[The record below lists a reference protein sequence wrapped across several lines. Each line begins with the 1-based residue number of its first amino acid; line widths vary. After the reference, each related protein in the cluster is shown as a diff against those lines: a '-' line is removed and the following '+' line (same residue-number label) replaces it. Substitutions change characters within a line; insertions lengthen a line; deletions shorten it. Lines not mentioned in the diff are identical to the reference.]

1 ADHGEGRQPRR
12 HEQEGLQDHPAPR
25 HRHVARRRP
34 GAAPRGEPP
43 LERPERT
50 AEPGYHTNGTRRCRT
65 RFWYSV
71 YPARSLARRRS
82 SSRSRQI
89 RNGIMTAIGTSPQ
102 YEPSASGVP
111 TRYSDPLAY
120 IGWRTIAY
128 GPVEMTV

>member
-1 ADHGEGRQPRR
+1 MIRLRTTADRTGHNPRSK
-12 HEQEGLQDHPAPR
+12 EQLGVGHSRIRTLLAIAKR
-25 HRHVARRRP
+25 
-34 GAAPRGEPP
+34 
-43 LERPERT
+43 RT
-50 AEPGYHTNGTRRCRT
+50 AGLGYHTNGTRRCRT

-82 SSRSRQI
+82 SSKSRHI
-89 RNGIMTAIGTSPQ
+89 RNGIMAAIGTSPQ

>member
-1 ADHGEGRQPRR
+1 MHASPSGLPAILTIVAFRGNVPR
-12 HEQEGLQDHPAPR
+12 PR
-25 HRHVARRRP
+25 CLRSRRP
-34 GAAPRGEPP
+34 EH
-43 LERPERT
+43 T
-50 AEPGYHTNGTRRCRT
+50 AEPGYHTNGTRRRRT

-82 SSRSRQI
+82 SSRSRHI
-89 RNGIMTAIGTSPQ
+89 RNGIMAAIGTRPQ
-102 YEPSASGVP
+102 YEPRASGVP